1 MIKKKIIQNSIFKKF
16 YSKLKLT
23 IFLFKL
29 LFSNSDKLRY
39 AIFDTMHLKKFFEQ
53 ENLHSLLKKHP
64 NNKIVKNKGSE
75 NETAVLIPGRLR
87 CWDKSKDMIYSLAEK
102 NKVFI
107 MTDNSDKKIISEIN
121 HKNINAICIDSS
133 EYQSENS
140 KVSNVSLIQYF
151 KLKCVIEEVY
161 KYEKK
166 NSLFFKNFIKIR
178 SDFYYFNADILL
190 DMTAENNENYLFSH
204 SDLHFSG
211 RREYILPLKNFYD
224 FSEWCYQNDFHNL
237 NYMPIN
243 PTQIIKSDP
252 GSTKFAFLKFPE
264 KIVETDSRR
273 PTSNFIHKNLV
284 KNYKHAMKYKY
295 NSNDT
300 FKLTGSPEYVATEQ
314 SFAWFL
320 NLLGIPCKTHLKYA
334 GFLMDNRGKITNPK
348 ISESIKKYQEDMN
361 KIRDKK
367 KN

>member
-1 MIKKKIIQNSIFKKF
+1 MIKKKKIQNLIFKKF
-16 YSKLKLT
+16 YSKFKLT
-23 IFLFKL
+23 TFLLKL
-29 LFSNSDKLRY
+29 LFSKSDKLRNT
-39 AIFDTMHLKKFFEQ
+39 IFDTMHLKSFFEQ
-53 ENLHSLLKKHP
+53 ENLQYLLKNHP
-64 NNKIVKNKGSE
+64 NNKIVNYTGSE

-87 CWDKSKDMIYSLAEK
+87 CWDKSKDFIYSLAEK

-121 HKNINAICIDSS
+121 HKNINATCIDSS

-140 KVSNVSLIQYF
+140 EVSNVSLSQYF

-161 KYEKK
+161 KFEKK

-178 SDFYYFNADILL
+178 SDFYYFNADVLL
-190 DMTAENNENYLFSH
+190 DMTRENNENYLFSQ

-211 RREYILPLKNFYD
+211 RREFLLPLKNFYD

-237 NYMPIN
+237 DYMPIN
-243 PTQIIKSDP
+243 PTQIVKSDP
-252 GSTKFAFLKFPE
+252 GSTKFALLKFPE

-273 PTSNFIHKNLV
+273 PSSNLIHKNLV
-284 KNYKHAMKYKY
+284 KNYKNAMEYKY
-295 NSNDT
+295 NSSDK

-334 GFLMDNRGKITNPK
+334 GFLMDSRGKITNSK
-348 ISESIKKYQEDMN
+348 ISESVIKYQEDMN
-361 KIRDKK
+361 KIRNK